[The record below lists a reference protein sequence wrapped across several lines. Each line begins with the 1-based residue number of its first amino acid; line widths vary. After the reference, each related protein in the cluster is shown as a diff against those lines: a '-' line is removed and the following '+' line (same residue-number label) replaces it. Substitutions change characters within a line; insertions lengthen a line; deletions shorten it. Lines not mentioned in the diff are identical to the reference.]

1 MANPE
6 HTEQLDFFDKYTVL
20 FYRTGL
26 SLFSIS
32 ILLFTLSQ
40 LLNLDFFSLKK
51 LSGFIAFAGLLSASS
66 LHVYDKKFRWIFA
79 FPTWLA
85 LALGF
90 IFAQELTHNS
100 TFSAA
105 LLGLLYITF
114 SGLFIKEFFCFRIF
128 GLPFTP
134 LFLASSLIPQ
144 TMGNHT
150 IQAYIL
156 IPVAILGILLSFKKW
171 SMPLHFDIG
180 NRSYYQN

>member
-6 HTEQLDFFDKYTVL
+6 HIEKLDFFDKYTVV

-26 SLFSIS
+26 SLFSLS
-32 ILLFTLSQ
+32 TLCFIISQ
-40 LLNLDFFSLKK
+40 LWNLDIFSLNIHIAV
-51 LSGFIAFAGLLSASS
+51 SAFAALLSASS

-79 FPTWLA
+79 FPTWLS
-85 LALGF
+85 LGLGF
-90 IFAQELTHNS
+90 IFAQEHVNNP

-134 LFLASSLIPQ
+134 LFLSTSLIPQ
-144 TMGNHT
+144 TMGNLN

-156 IPVAILGILLSFKKW
+156 IPVAILGLLLSYKKW
-171 SMPLHFDIG
+171 SMPLHFDVG

>member
-6 HTEQLDFFDKYTVL
+6 HIEKLDFFDKYTVL

-32 ILLFTLSQ
+32 ITLFVISQ
-40 LLNLDFFSLKK
+40 LSGLAFFSLQE
-51 LSGFIAFAGLLSASS
+51 LGAMAAFSGLLSASS

-79 FPTWLA
+79 FPTWLSLT
-85 LALGF
+85 LAF
-90 IFAQELTHNS
+90 IFAQEHLSNP

-105 LLGLLYITF
+105 LLGLIYITF

-134 LFLASSLIPQ
+134 LFLASSLVPQ
-144 TMGNHT
+144 SFHLYN
-150 IQAYIL
+150 IQAIIL
-156 IPVAILGILLSFKKW
+156 IPVGILGLLLAYKKW

-180 NRSYYQN
+180 NREYYQN

>member
-6 HTEQLDFFDKYTVL
+6 HIEQLDFFDKYTVV

-26 SLFSIS
+26 SLFSLS
-32 ILLFTLSQ
+32 ILFYTLSQ
-40 LLNLDFFSLKK
+40 LFGLGFFSLNH
-51 LSGFIAFAGLLSASS
+51 LISCSAFAGLLSASS
-66 LHVYDKKFRWIFA
+66 LHIYDKKFRWIFA

-85 LALGF
+85 LTLGF
-90 IFAQELTHNS
+90 IFAQEHVNNP

-105 LLGLLYITF
+105 LLGLVYITF
-114 SGLFIKEFFCFRIF
+114 SGLFIKEFFSFRIF

-144 TMGNHT
+144 TMGNLS

-156 IPVAILGILLSFKKW
+156 IPVAILGALLSYKKW
-171 SMPLHFDIG
+171 SMPLHFDVG